1 MKARCGRSDT
11 HGAHGMVICDD
22 GGTWCSGNR
31 DIVAGRTM
39 TPYEMARDLA
49 VYRLNTFR
57 LMRRHALHPFTGSWR
72 KPVTFRGEL
81 CAVHNSFHV
90 CAYAGSVDRYV
101 PEWVRR
107 QTAKVL
113 SGPTESELRAQWGD
127 R

>member
-1 MKARCGRSDT
+1 
-11 HGAHGMVICDD
+11 
-22 GGTWCSGNR
+22 
-31 DIVAGRTM
+31 M

-72 KPVTFRGEL
+72 TAHTWTLAP
-81 CAVHNSFHV
+81 NSDV
-90 CAYAGSVDRYV
+90 QEDKYV

-113 SGPTESELRAQWGD
+113 SGPTEAELRAQWGD